1 MKIKNFIT
9 ICLLLVSVAAF
20 SQKKIQVTG
29 VVTDTNKEPLVG
41 VNVTVKDQAG
51 LGAITDING
60 RYKISIEEF
69 SRLVFSYIGFDKQEV
84 LVKRQQVVNVIMK
97 ESEASELDEVVITG
111 TGAQKKLTVT
121 GAVTTVN
128 VNDLKANPTA
138 NLSNALAGNVAGVL
152 AMQTSGQPGKNT
164 SEFWIRG
171 ISTFGADNSALVL
184 VDGFER
190 SLDEI
195 NIEDVE
201 SFTVLKDAS
210 TTAIYGPRGA
220 NGVVLITTK
229 HGKAGKIN
237 ISAKVETSYNTRT
250 ITPEFVDGYTHA
262 RMMNEARITRNQEP
276 IYQNDEL
283 EILRLGLDPD
293 LYPNVDWK
301 DVLLKDG
308 AMTYRANVN
317 MNGGGNTARYFV
329 SLSYISEEGMYK
341 TDEAVRKDYN
351 TNPGSQRW
359 NYRLNTDIDITKTT
373 LVKVGVSA
381 VDMDGAR
388 KNVEAEIPEWDFNG
402 VRSAARES
410 WNNYL
415 AKIDIETSDKD
426 QRVMFYTALYHT
438 GVQPNLFTDAD
449 GRYLG
454 MDLKPH
460 QGSVEEPVYT
470 VFSLWDTFRAYH
482 PLMTIIDPDLNESFI
497 RSLIRKQ
504 HEGGVYP
511 MWELA
516 GNYTGTMI
524 GYHAAS
530 IIADAYTK
538 GYRNFDVEDAYKA
551 CIRAAEYDT
560 TGILCPPLV
569 LPHLMPQAKY
579 WKNKIGYVPC
589 DKDNE
594 SVAKALEYAYDDWCI
609 SVLADAMGDEPNE
622 EKYAAFAKGYQVY
635 FDASTR
641 FMRGLDGEGNW
652 RTSFNPR
659 SSNHRSDDYCE
670 GTAWQWTWFVP
681 HDVEGLVN
689 LMGGEDAFVQKL
701 DSLFSA
707 DSSLEGET
715 TSSDISGLIGQYAHG
730 NEPSHHVI
738 HLYNY
743 VNRPWRTQ
751 ELVDSVYRSQY
762 ANSIDGLSGNE
773 DCGQMS
779 AWYILNSMGFYQVCP
794 GKPVYS
800 IGRPAFD
807 KAVINLPEEKTF
819 SIVVKNNGK
828 KNKYIESISLNG
840 KSLETLFFNHQD
852 IVNGGTMEIRMT
864 DKPNY
869 KTHIP

>member
-1 MKIKNFIT
+1 MKKNMKLNFMLMSGVLLFGMYSCTPGAQDYSSYVNPFI
-9 ICLLLVSVAAF
+9 
-20 SQKKIQVTG
+20 
-29 VVTDTNKEPLVG
+29 
-41 VNVTVKDQAG
+41 
-51 LGAITDING
+51 
-60 RYKISIEEF
+60 
-69 SRLVFSYIGFDKQEV
+69 
-84 LVKRQQVVNVIMK
+84 
-97 ESEASELDEVVITG
+97 G
-111 TGAQKKLTVT
+111 TGGHGHTYP
-121 GAVTTVN
+121 GAVVPN
-128 VNDLKANPTA
+128 
-138 NLSNALAGNVAGVL
+138 G
-152 AMQTSGQPGKNT
+152 MIQP
-164 SEFWIRG
+164 SP
-171 ISTFGADNSALVL
+171 D
-184 VDGFER
+184 
-190 SLDEI
+190 
-195 NIEDVE
+195 
-201 SFTVLKDAS
+201 
-210 TTAIYGPRGA
+210 
-220 NGVVLITTK
+220 
-229 HGKAGKIN
+229 
-237 ISAKVETSYNTRT
+237 TR
-250 ITPEFVDGYTHA
+250 
-262 RMMNEARITRNQEP
+262 
-276 IYQNDEL
+276 IYQWDACSGYYYADSTMNGFSHTHLNGTGCGDY
-283 EILRLGLDPD
+283 G
-293 LYPNVDWK
+293 
-301 DVLLKDG
+301 DVLLMPTVGKQDYH
-308 AMTYRANVN
+308 AMGEESQQMAYASAFSHDNEVAQPGYYSVFLDRYQVKAELTATKRAAIHRYTFPKAEDAGFILDLDYSLQRQKNEEMELEVISDTEIRGRKKTVYWAFDQYINFYAKFSKPFTYTLVTDSMALDE
-317 MNGGGNTARYFV
+317 GGPLFPTAKALLQFQTENN
-329 SLSYISEEGMYK
+329 EE
-341 TDEAVRKDYN
+341 V
-351 TNPGSQRW
+351 
-359 NYRLNTDIDITKTT
+359 

-460 QGSVEEPVYT
+460 QGSVEEPIYT

-482 PLMTIIDPDLNESFI
+482 PLMTIIDPDLNEAFI

-551 CIRAAEYDT
+551 CIRVAEYDT

-641 FMRGLDGEGNW
+641 FMRGLDSEGNW
-652 RTSFNPR
+652 RTPFNPR

-681 HDVEGLVN
+681 HDIDGLVE
-689 LMGGEDAFVQKL
+689 LMGGRDTFIGNWILCLLPIQLWRVIWFL
-701 DSLFSA
+701 L
-707 DSSLEGET
+707 
-715 TSSDISGLIGQYAHG
+715 IS
-730 NEPSHHVI
+730 
-738 HLYNY
+738 
-743 VNRPWRTQ
+743 
-751 ELVDSVYRSQY
+751 
-762 ANSIDGLSGNE
+762 
-773 DCGQMS
+773 
-779 AWYILNSMGFYQVCP
+779 
-794 GKPVYS
+794 PV
-800 IGRPAFD
+800 
-807 KAVINLPEEKTF
+807 
-819 SIVVKNNGK
+819 
-828 KNKYIESISLNG
+828 
-840 KSLETLFFNHQD
+840 
-852 IVNGGTMEIRMT
+852 
-864 DKPNY
+864 
-869 KTHIP
+869 